1 LDHEA
6 GGVEGLAVGIDHGKV
21 VGEAAAVAL

>member
-1 LDHEA
+1 LYYEA
-6 GGVEGLAVGIDHGKV
+6 GGIESLAVGIDHSEV